1 MRRRSAARGFTL
13 VELLV
18 AISILAIIAVFSWR
32 GLDGI
37 IRSRAA
43 LTDEMATTRGLQ
55 LAFAQMQSDI
65 SNLANAVYLNRRPY
79 IQAEDNRLTL
89 VRMTLTENEPT
100 RLQVVSYRV
109 GEDGVL
115 SRRESVGTRDL
126 AELDALWQAA
136 LGDTDTATRLGLQ
149 SGVRGMRLR
158 YWLGTGWTGAAGVTT
173 GTSGGG
179 SAAGTG
185 TGSTGTGGTSGTT
198 GTTNA
203 GATAAASTPTGLE
216 VTLVVQGQQL
226 PLVKSYLLGE
236 L

>member
-1 MRRRSAARGFTL
+1 MKRRSTARGFTL

-115 SRRESVGTRDL
+115 SRRESAGTRDL

-136 LGDTDTATRLGLQ
+136 LSDTDTAPRLGLHT
-149 SGVRGMRLR
+149 GVRGMRLR

-173 GTSGGG
+173 GTSGGS
-179 SAAGTG
+179 SA
-185 TGSTGTGGTSGTT
+185 STGTNS
-198 GTTNA
+198 A
-203 GATAAASTPTGLE
+203 SATAAASTPTGLE